1 MKILLLEDEYSLRK
15 SVKELLEDCEY
26 LVYDFSNGKEALD
39 AIYANSYDLLLLDV
53 NVPGLNG
60 FELAN
65 KIQKDNIFVPIIFMT
80 SLTEIDSLE
89 RGYEMGCCDYVKK
102 PFDLSELR
110 LRVSTALRTSTL
122 NVTHSTMLE
131 LKYGY
136 EYDAKNFKLKKN
148 EEEVQLSKTEKMILE
163 LFIKNKNQLI
173 TSEMITQYVWQD
185 YVDPANVRV
194 QINNL
199 RKKLDKNLI
208 INIRGLGYKLDS

>member
-15 SVKELLEDCEY
+15 SVKELLEDSEY
-26 LVYDFSNGKEALD
+26 LVYDFSNGKDALD

-53 NVPGLNG
+53 NVPGING

-65 KIQKDNIFVPIIFMT
+65 KIQQENIYVPIIFMT
-80 SLTEIDSLE
+80 SLTEIDNLE
-89 RGYEMGCCDYVKK
+89 KGYEIGCCDYVKK

-110 LRVSTALRTSTL
+110 LRVATALRMSTL
-122 NVTHSTMLE
+122 NSQQHNVQ

-136 EYDAKNFKLKKN
+136 EYDTKNFKLKKDN
-148 EEEVQLSKTEKMILE
+148 EEVQLSKTEKMILE
-163 LFIKNKNQLI
+163 LFIKNKNQI
-173 TSEMITQYVWQD
+173 VTPEMITEYVWQD

-199 RKKLDKNLI
+199 RKKLDKELI

>member
-15 SVKELLEDCEY
+15 SVKELLEDSEY
-26 LVYDFSNGKEALD
+26 LVYDFSNGKDALD

-65 KIQKDNIFVPIIFMT
+65 KIQQENIYVPIIFMT
-80 SLTEIDSLE
+80 SLTEIDNLE
-89 RGYEMGCCDYVKK
+89 KGYEIGCCDYVKK

-110 LRVSTALRTSTL
+110 LRVATALRMSTL
-122 NVTHSTMLE
+122 NSQQQNVT

-136 EYDAKNFKLKKN
+136 VYDTKNFKLKKDN
-148 EEEVQLSKTEKMILE
+148 EEVQLSKTEKMILE
-163 LFIKNKNQLI
+163 LFIKNKNQVV
-173 TSEMITQYVWQD
+173 TPEMITEYVWQD

-199 RKKLDKNLI
+199 RKKLDKELI

>member
-15 SVKELLEDCEY
+15 SVKELLEDSEY
-26 LVYDFSNGKEALD
+26 LVYDFSNGKDALD

-65 KIQKDNIFVPIIFMT
+65 KIQQENINVPIIFMT
-80 SLTEIDSLE
+80 SLTEIDNLE
-89 RGYEMGCCDYVKK
+89 KGYEIGCCDYVKK

-110 LRVSTALRTSTL
+110 LRVATALRMSTL
-122 NVTHSTMLE
+122 NAKQHILQ

-136 EYDAKNFKLKKN
+136 AYDAKNFKLKKDN
-148 EEEVQLSKTEKMILE
+148 EEVQLSKTEKMILE
-163 LFIKNKNQLI
+163 LFIKNKNQVV
-173 TSEMITQYVWQD
+173 TSEMITEYVWQD

-199 RKKLDKNLI
+199 RKKLDKELI

>member
-26 LVYDFSNGKEALD
+26 LVYDFSNGQEALD

-53 NVPGLNG
+53 NVPGING
-60 FELAN
+60 FELAQQV
-65 KIQKDNIFVPIIFMT
+65 QKNDIVVPIIFMT

-89 RGYEMGCCDYVKK
+89 QGYERGCCDYIKK

-122 NVTHSTMLE
+122 NSLQHTLQ

-136 EYDAKNFKLKKN
+136 EYDTKNFKLKK
-148 EEEVQLSKTEKMILE
+148 EKEEVQLSKTEKMILE
-163 LFIKNKNQLI
+163 LFIKNKNQI
-173 TSEMITQYVWQD
+173 VTPEMITQYVWDD

-199 RKKLDKNLI
+199 RKKVDKELI
-208 INIRGLGYKLDS
+208 VNIRGLGYKLDS